1 MSTDIDYYELLEVD
15 RTADDKLIKSSEFF
29 GYAQVQAPRTYGV
42 TAGVKF

>member
-1 MSTDIDYYELLEVD
+1 MRASRSFSLTGFVKNIN
-15 RTADDKLIKSSEFF
+15 DKLIKSSEFF